1 MVIVTRSN
9 ARSEKMSVSQEHRD
23 YFSELIQP
31 LATNE
36 CLEQMFQKL
45 KEEIVTTFE
54 ERFTEQNK
62 KIDDLEQQVSYQENS
77 INQLL
82 IKCDDNEQYSRLN
95 CLRIHGI
102 ESTML
107 HQQISKMLKRKQI
120 TNYFLSRLT

>member
-1 MVIVTRSN
+1 
-9 ARSEKMSVSQEHRD
+9 
-23 YFSELIQP
+23 
-31 LATNE
+31 
-36 CLEQMFQKL
+36 MFQKL